1 MATKYIFNPFTNN
14 LDTVQ
19 DTGVVFVT
27 RKTDFPSPINNVIT
41 LKDNT
46 TYFITTE
53 VDLTGDSLLGSSNS
67 NLIGGSSESCIIK
80 STGLTTP
87 MISSAWS
94 LPIRNITIT
103 ADHAINLDATA
114 NANQALDFEGVNFTD
129 CAVIGTVKNYNNFI
143 MVDSSFLNSA
153 NMTFDGTI
161 GTIGF
166 SGSFFLGLAG
176 QTSMILPDTLTITR
190 RFRVIYSSFVVF
202 GGATGIDFGAGVTI
216 PTESYILDTI
226 NFSGGATYLAGVDD
240 SSNTAL
246 FVNSV
251 GITNTSVNGQM
262 YMRDN
267 ATATVIANTTLFNKV
282 LGTTSASVDN
292 SKYSHTNNR
301 LTCEAVIERKYLIQ
315 CTLSFNSNTNNVIEF
330 GFYDSKLGAM
340 REPSKTKATANQ
352 SNRAENVTFNC
363 VVNHAA
369 VDYIEVHCRNTT
381 NSNNVTVTDMNVVIT
396 QFN

>member
-1 MATKYIFNPFTNN
+1 MATRYIFNPFTNN

-19 DTGVVFVT
+19 DTGVVFIT
-27 RKTDFPSPINNVIT
+27 RKSDFPSPISNVIT

-46 TYFITTE
+46 VYFITTE
-53 VDLTGDSLLGSSNS
+53 IDLTGDSIVCGQNT

-87 MISSAWS
+87 MINSTWS
-94 LPIRNITIT
+94 LPMRNITLT
-103 ADHAINLDATA
+103 ADHAINLDATG
-114 NANQALDFEGVNFTD
+114 NADQALDIEGLNFTN
-129 CAVIGTVKNYNNFI
+129 CAVIGTVKNYSNFI

-166 SGSFFLGLAG
+166 SGSFFLGIAG
-176 QTSMILPDTLTITR
+176 QTSLILPDTLTITR
-190 RFRVIYSSFVVF
+190 RCRIIYSSFVIF
-202 GGATGIDFGAGVTI
+202 GGATGIDFDSGVTV
-216 PTESYILDTI
+216 PTESYILDTV
-226 NFSGGATYLAGVDD
+226 NFSGGATYLAGINDT
-240 SSNTAL
+240 SNKAL
-246 FVNSV
+246 FINSV
-251 GITNTSVNGQM
+251 GVINTSVNGQM

-267 ATATVIANTTLFNKV
+267 ATATTIADTAVFYKV
-282 LGTTSASVDN
+282 LGTTAASADN

-315 CTLSFNSNTNNVIEF
+315 CTLSFNSNTNNVVEF

-369 VDYIEVHCRNTT
+369 VDYIEIYCRNTT
-381 NSNNVTVTDMNVVIT
+381 NSNDVTVTDMNVVIT